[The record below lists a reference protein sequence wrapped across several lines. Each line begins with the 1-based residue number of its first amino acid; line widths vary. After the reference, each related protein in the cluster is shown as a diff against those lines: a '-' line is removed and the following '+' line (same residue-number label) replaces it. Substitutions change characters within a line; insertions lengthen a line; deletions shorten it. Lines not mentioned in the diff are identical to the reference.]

1 MSPRVSWVLLTGTV
15 LAVCCGICGR
25 SSLDAQAAGPVRD
38 GPAPKGPRA
47 EGDEPKPKPAKCPV
61 PKPETVPEAI
71 QKVFSADKT
80 VTLEDRKKEIQALLK
95 LERDDAFVDA
105 LRWLAH
111 QNDQPEEVRHE
122 ALLVL
127 GNWHV
132 LAVPGDLAGMMTDP
146 LQQPAWRAK
155 ALEHLG
161 FHYNAYMDKDSLQ
174 HVEAAM
180 ASEDLAVRDMA
191 VLVSARLAQ
200 AYSWDHAN
208 PERHK
213 KVVALVDQALGV
225 PRKAARLNAIQAVG
239 MLGLKGHVA
248 RMEAL
253 AADHKADVEVRLA
266 ALKALAPIAQT
277 TSLGA
282 VEACAKSG
290 NAELAGAA
298 EEVRPFVLAAQL
310 MGQDAALKESAF
322 KALHEM
328 GMKSQAALAQHVMS
342 MDVTEAHELSRTI
355 LGDALLKG
363 QALEPVDRKDFK
375 VYEDHG
381 KPRPVWLN
389 VEKRMIIFEGEIAQE
404 RAALEYAV
412 VCKGE
417 NAKLHECVLALD
429 CSALD
434 VIYSLLACEYTY
446 VGELKEDAKIK
457 LPPKAGVMMSVEFER
472 ETRTLK
478 GREKKIVRVPLEL
491 LVWNTETQRPMRR
504 VPWAFTGS
512 KYQKM
517 PDGKMV
523 LMAQIEKGVVSIMY
537 DPHAILNT
545 ILDAATA
552 ANVNP
557 EQGAFYTASPILVP
571 KKGSKISLVFEPW
584 GGAELKPE
592 DLIDRDK
599 NKEAHAPVAPK
610 EATP

>member
-1 MSPRVSWVLLTGTV
+1 
-15 LAVCCGICGR
+15 
-25 SSLDAQAAGPVRD
+25 
-38 GPAPKGPRA
+38 
-47 EGDEPKPKPAKCPV
+47 
-61 PKPETVPEAI
+61 VPEAL

-80 VTLEDRKKEIQALLK
+80 VTLEDRKQEIQALFK

-111 QNDQPEEVRHE
+111 QNDQPEAVRHE

-132 LAVPGDLAGMMTDP
+132 LAVPGDLAGMLTDP
-146 LQQPAWRAK
+146 LQPPAWRAK

-191 VLVSARLAQ
+191 VLVVARLAQ
-200 AYSWDHAN
+200 AYSWDTAQ
-208 PERHK
+208 PARHK
-213 KVVALVDQALGV
+213 KVITLVDEALSV
-225 PRKAARLNAIQAVG
+225 PRKSAQLNAIQAVG
-239 MLGLKGHVA
+239 LLVLKGYAA
-248 RMEAL
+248 RLECL
-253 AADHKADVEVRLA
+253 ASDDKADAEVRLA
-266 ALKALAPIAQT
+266 ALKALAPIAQV

-282 VEACAKSG
+282 VDACAKSG
-290 NAELAGAA
+290 DALLVGAA
-298 EEVRPFVLAAQL
+298 EEVRPFVLATQL
-310 MGQDAALKESAF
+310 TAPDAALKESAF
-322 KALHEM
+322 KALYAM
-328 GMKSQAALAQHVMS
+328 GLRAQSALAQHVMS
-342 MDVTEAHELSRTI
+342 TEVTEAHELSRTI

-363 QALEPVDRKDFK
+363 QVLDAVDRKDFK
-375 VYEDHG
+375 RWDEDKG
-381 KPRPVWLN
+381 KLKPIWLN
-389 VEKRMIIFEGEIAQE
+389 TEKRMIILEGEVAQD

-417 NAKLHECVLALD
+417 NAKLHECVLALH

-434 VIYSLLACEYTY
+434 VIYALLACEYTY

-472 ETRTLK
+472 ETLSLQ
-478 GREKKIVRVPLEL
+478 GREKKIVRIPLEL

-537 DPHAILNT
+537 DPHAILNSL
-545 ILDAATA
+545 LDAATA
-552 ANVNP
+552 SNVNP
-557 EQGAFYTASPILVP
+557 QQGAFYTASPFLVP

-584 GGAELKPE
+584 EGTELKPE
-592 DLIDRDK
+592 DLVDRDK
-599 NKEAHAPVAPK
+599 NKEHHDHDAPK